1 MSGSNKIINV
11 TNPADLF
18 KAAQQMTAQRNAS
31 RAIKPGEGN
40 TVPTISHVDR
50 SQLRSDAIGNIGFGV
65 FDTASV
71 SHINENGDS
80 SRSITQGARVNAA
93 AVYASTLLVQALM
106 AYPGVKGGGTEQ
118 EDEIIDDILKRAIA
132 ATDRIVLALGL
143 TEAHPRFDGHKNRIF
158 KEQLDLLSRAHIARY
173 VHEFGAD
180 DVAELANLQVR
191 LAEKIDK
198 STGLSAEGDVSYL
211 DAAIDVAIAKNLAM
225 VDVAATI
232 IDEIGRCRFNFG
244 VKDPVLSIALPAAE
258 HAAEAVEAASR
269 LILGDDYG
277 KNRINDGMVEMAL
290 ISSAAKIYRTSFT
303 NEARQL
309 IDRIDQ
315 MDEVERATE
324 FNKYLSDNGAGW
336 PGFPTSG
343 IHQQFDR
350 YFSAVI
356 NFVAVPEAS
365 RKTSKNDTTNNLEI
379 D

>member
-11 TNPADLF
+11 TNPTDLF
-18 KAAQQMTAQRNAS
+18 KAAQRMTAQRDAS
-31 RAIKPGEGN
+31 RVIKPGGIN
-40 TVPTISHVDR
+40 TVPTINHVDR

-71 SHINENGDS
+71 SHTNENGDS

-93 AVYASTLLVQALM
+93 AVYASTRLVEALM

-118 EDEIIDDILKRAIA
+118 EDEIIDDILNRAMVS
-132 ATDRIVLALGL
+132 TDLVVNAIGL
-143 TEAHPRFDGHKNRIF
+143 TEAHPRFEGHKNRIF

-198 STGLSAEGDVSYL
+198 STGLSAEGDVAYL
-211 DAAIDVAIAKNLAM
+211 DASIDIAIAKNLAM

-232 IDEIGRCRFNFG
+232 IDEIGRCRFSFG
-244 VKDPVLSIALPAAE
+244 VNDPVLSIALPAAE
-258 HAAEAVEAASR
+258 HAAEAVEAAAR
-269 LILGDDYG
+269 LIVGNDYG

-309 IDRIDQ
+309 IDQIDQ
-315 MDEVERATE
+315 MDEVERATD
-324 FNKYLSDNGAGW
+324 FIKYLSDKGGGCTGW
-336 PGFPTSG
+336 PTSG

-356 NFVAVPEAS
+356 NFVAGPEAS
-365 RKTSKNDTTNNLEI
+365 RQTSTIDKPNTLEI
-379 D
+379 F